1 MNASLNLNK
10 IVQPL
15 LSWYDQAA
23 RVLPWRENPQP
34 YRVWV
39 SEIMLQQTRVEAV
52 KPYYERFL
60 SALPTVETL
69 ADAPEELLL
78 KLWEGLG
85 YYNRVRNLQRAALVM
100 KEQYGGQV
108 PASFDALLA
117 LPGFGE
123 YTAGAVASIAFG
135 IRVPAVDGNVLRVIS
150 RLTADHRDMKDA
162 AVKRQITETV
172 REILPERAG
181 DFNQSLMEL
190 GATVCLPNGAPL
202 CLLCPLNGLCSAY
215 QQGIAAELP
224 VKTAKRPR
232 VIEERTVFLLCTE
245 DRVALRR
252 RPAKGLLVGLWEL
265 PGVPEVFTP
274 EGAEDQLREWGLSEF
289 AVQPLPK
296 AKHIFTHREWHMT
309 AYAVRVPRPF
319 GEFVWATYRE
329 LLEQYTLPS
338 AFKSYSDMLKDW
350 ISVDI

>member
-1 MNASLNLNK
+1 MDASLNLQE

-60 SALPTVETL
+60 SVLPTVKAL
-69 ADAPEELLL
+69 AEAPEELLL

-85 YYNRVRNLQRAALVM
+85 YYNRVRNLQRAARVIV
-100 KEQYGGQV
+100 EQYDGQI

-117 LPGFGE
+117 LPGFGA

-150 RLTADHRDMKDA
+150 RLTADRRDGKDA

-172 REILPERAG
+172 CEILPERVG

-202 CLLCPLNGLCSAY
+202 CAECPLNGLCMGHR
-215 QQGIAAELP
+215 QGIAAELP
-224 VKTAKRPR
+224 TKTARRPR
-232 VIEERTVFLLCTE
+232 VVEECTLFLLCTE
-245 DRVALRR
+245 NRVALRR
-252 RPAKGLLVGLWEL
+252 RSAKGLLAGLWEI
-265 PGVPEVFTP
+265 PGVSESLTA
-274 EGAEDQLREWGLSEF
+274 EGAEDQLREWGVPEP
-289 AVQPLPK
+289 AVQPLPR

-309 AYAVRVPRPF
+309 AYAARVTQPF
-319 GEFVWATYRE
+319 GEFVWATYQQI
-329 LLEQYTLPS
+329 LEEYTLPS
-338 AFKSYSDMLKDW
+338 AFKSYADMLKDW